1 MYYCQSR
8 YYVPELYRWLN
19 IDNANFL
26 EEDDINKLNL
36 FVYCSNN
43 PVMGIDSNGTFSF
56 KTFFRG
62 IAIGAAIIA
71 VAAVAVAAVTCT
83 GGTAGAFVIAAGK
96 AALTGVKIAG
106 AAAATA
112 GTIRAARSLDKNIRE
127 HHSFSETMENI
138 GKSFLDGV
146 GDGFIAGAKY
156 FASSAIISMIGC
168 DASGYFNNGYGYQ
181 ISHYSLGYQNPNV
194 LGVTLISDLN
204 SKFRLDL
211 DPIHSFHYHFG
222 KTNKERKKHKGSWIG
237 GIFVGLFVGFQGE
250 VY

>member
-36 FVYCSNN
+36 FVYCANN
-43 PVMGIDSNGTFSF
+43 PVMRIDSNGTFSF
-56 KTFFRG
+56 KTLFRG
-62 IAIGAAIIA
+62 IAIGATII
-71 VAAVAVAAVTCT
+71 AVAAVTCT
-83 GGTAGAFVIAAGK
+83 GGTAGAFVVAAGK

-127 HHSFSETMENI
+127 HNSFSETMENM

-156 FASSAIISMIGC
+156 FASSTIISMIGR

-181 ISHYSLGYQNPNV
+181 ISHYSLGYQNPNI
-194 LGVTLISDLN
+194 LSVTLISDLN

-211 DPIHSFHYHFG
+211 DHIHSFHYHFG
-222 KTNKERKKHKGSWIG
+222 KTNKERKIHKGSWIG

>member
-211 DPIHSFHYHFG
+211 EPIHSFHYHFG